1 MLGLLTSFSFASY
14 SEGEGG
20 DKTSSSSEP
29 SQYPLLGF
37 KDRHL
42 EDDYLEYLVVASRAR
57 IILGYVTVIL
67 LYGLG
72 PFAANFVVYD
82 RGIQLQDDYRAMSD
96 EEKEDFKERQ
106 PEGTWVKYFPNSYRE
121 CLVAWCI
128 LLLMFILGE
137 FLITRYSTGLSVLTP
152 SFSFPLFCRSC
163 DSGVHVPD
171 EAL

>member
-1 MLGLLTSFSFASY
+1 MR
-14 SEGEGG
+14 
-20 DKTSSSSEP
+20 SSSEP

-37 KDRHL
+37 KDRKL
-42 EDDYLEYLVVASRAR
+42 EEDYFEYLVVASRAR

-106 PEGTWVKYFPNSYRE
+106 PEGTFWKYFPNSYRE

-163 DSGVHVPD
+163 GSGVHVPD